1 MGCTGIR
8 HIELC
13 DDCLKNKAEYLLWD
27 LSIFGSL
34 CRLLC
39 RECARLRKGRV
50 SYREERWGKI

>member
-1 MGCTGIR
+1 MSVGIR

-27 LSIFGSL
+27 FGVFNSL

-50 SYREERWGKI
+50 DYNAERWMK